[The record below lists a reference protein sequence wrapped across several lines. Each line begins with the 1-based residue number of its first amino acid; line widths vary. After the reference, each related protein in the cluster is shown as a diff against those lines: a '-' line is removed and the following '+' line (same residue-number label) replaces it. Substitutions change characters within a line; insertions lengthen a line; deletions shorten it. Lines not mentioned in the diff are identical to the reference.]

1 MRILILG
8 ASGFV
13 GTALGN
19 ALSVRG
25 HEVLAADVDMAGSF
39 HFDLAVP
46 ETADKLLQT
55 LKPDTIVLLAGASS
69 VGASWKNPSG
79 IFELNTTGAIGVFE
93 SFLKHTPDSRLIFAG
108 SSEEYGRACSIE
120 KPFNEDD
127 ICTPSNPY
135 ALSKH
140 SAAQVMKMLAGKN
153 SSDFVHLR
161 LANHFGPGQRKGFVI
176 ADFAS
181 QIAEKIKR
189 QDNSPITAGNLEA
202 MRDFLFI
209 DDVIDAYIK
218 VIEAK
223 RLSNFTYNVGAGK
236 PIAIKTLLE
245 LMLEISGC
253 GSKIVIDPQ
262 KFRQADTPVLSL
274 DSTRIKNELKW
285 QVTVPLKTALERTLD
300 YWSSRC

>member
-25 HEVLAADVDMAGSF
+25 HEVLTADVDMVGSF

-79 IFELNTTGAIGVFE
+79 IFELNTSGAIGVFE

-135 ALSKH
+135 ASFLNSYRKLFSK
-140 SAAQVMKMLAGKN
+140 
-153 SSDFVHLR
+153 
-161 LANHFGPGQRKGFVI
+161 
-176 ADFAS
+176 
-181 QIAEKIKR
+181 
-189 QDNSPITAGNLEA
+189 
-202 MRDFLFI
+202 
-209 DDVIDAYIK
+209 
-218 VIEAK
+218 
-223 RLSNFTYNVGAGK
+223 
-236 PIAIKTLLE
+236 
-245 LMLEISGC
+245 
-253 GSKIVIDPQ
+253 
-262 KFRQADTPVLSL
+262 VLS
-274 DSTRIKNELKW
+274 SENSINQVIKIFL
-285 QVTVPLKTALERTLD
+285 QLQ
-300 YWSSRC
+300 